1 MRLGRLRLL
10 RSLDEPNRIVSEDR
24 LEEEE
29 EEEEEEEKDGEG
41 SARAASQRASRLF
54 RGTLR
59 SATMFFR

>member
-24 LEEEE
+24 LEEE